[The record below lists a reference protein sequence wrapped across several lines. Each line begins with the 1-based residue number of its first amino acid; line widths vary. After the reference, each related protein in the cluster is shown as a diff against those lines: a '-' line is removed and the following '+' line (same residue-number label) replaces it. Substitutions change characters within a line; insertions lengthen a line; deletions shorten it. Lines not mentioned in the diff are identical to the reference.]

1 MSLNIYSLIIKALN
15 ENNMD
20 ATLEQIGNINNLIN
34 ELINR
39 GICKEW
45 IESNIEIL
53 L

>member
-1 MSLNIYSLIIKALN
+1 MSLNLYSIIIKALN
-15 ENNMD
+15 ENGQD
-20 ATLEQIGNINNLIN
+20 ASLEKIGRISDSINSLIS
-34 ELINR
+34 R